1 MSPTDRT
8 YVNTVPVEHVRT
20 LGNFSHNWPWQV
32 YLAELVSVR
41 LSERTISKTQVDK
54 NTKLGK

>member
-32 YLAELVSVR
+32 YLAEIVSVR

-54 NTKLGK
+54 NTN